1 MWCKTCNIE
10 TNEDYCPICN
20 TKTIEDIPAK
30 IYWCPD
36 CRIPIIQDETQANKG
51 ICPVCNTKIKYMSAD
66 LRPVFPEE
74 RLLIEILLEKK
85 PNQFIKS
92 SVWASNSRY
101 YIDGKSFILPSKLF
115 NKINLRLSASSVLS
129 AFFYMILEFKGIYF
143 FIFYSLYPKWY
154 LQYYDGHFYYNNK
167 LQELY
172 YLPA

>member
-115 NKINLRLSASSVLS
+115 NKINVDDVIKKIDKYMEQNNYIFFDKYIERFIKANILRLN
-129 AFFYMILEFKGIYF
+129 AFELH
-143 FIFYSLYPKWY
+143 PKYWTY
-154 LQYYDGHFYYNNK
+154 
-167 LQELY
+167 
-172 YLPA
+172 